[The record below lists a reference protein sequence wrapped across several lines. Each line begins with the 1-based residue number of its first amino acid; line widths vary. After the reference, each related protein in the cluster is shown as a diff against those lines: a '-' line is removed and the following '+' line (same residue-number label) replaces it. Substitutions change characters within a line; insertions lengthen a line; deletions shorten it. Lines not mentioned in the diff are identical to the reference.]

1 MDNKSL
7 AMEAAHVL
15 DAKQAIDI
23 TIIDVAEKSS
33 FADYLIIASG
43 GSERQV
49 GALADSVEDKFAEN
63 GILPKSIEGKQNS
76 GWMLMDYGDI
86 IVNIFSQEMREKY
99 NIEKVWGDCNFL
111 DIE

>member
-1 MDNKSL
+1 MSGQC
-7 AMEAAHVL
+7 
-15 DAKQAIDI
+15 AKQGQYNQNN
-23 TIIDVAEKSS
+23 SS
-33 FADYLIIASG
+33 QFTSHNTHKKTTFADYLIIASG
-43 GSERQV
+43 GSERQI

-111 DIE
+111 DRE